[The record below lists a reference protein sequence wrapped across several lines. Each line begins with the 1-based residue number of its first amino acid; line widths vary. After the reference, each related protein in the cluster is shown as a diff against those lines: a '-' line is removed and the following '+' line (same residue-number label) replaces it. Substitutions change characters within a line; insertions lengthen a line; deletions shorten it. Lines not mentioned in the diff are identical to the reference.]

1 MSFQDAVR
9 TCLQQKFADFSGRAR
24 RSEYWWFALFG
35 FAAQIVASI
44 LNSILHLPSTGTSS
58 LLGTLVS
65 LALLVP
71 GLAAAGGVGLAEPD
85 DPDEL
90 GHRAREQRHADH
102 GRDDDQRDDADLQA
116 CQVHGLDSPVSRPAR
131 PADCRWRGSHGTAW
145 LRGPGEGPGQGGRCG
160 PFCHDSSRS
169 VTTPRNICP
178 ISSL

>member
-71 GLAAAGGVGLAEPD
+71 GLAVGIRRLHDTGRSGWWLLIALIPLVGAIVLLVFFVQDSQGDNAYGPSPKGGAGMYGQFGQPPTYGQPPTGYGEP
-85 DPDEL
+85 PTY
-90 GHRAREQRHADH
+90 
-102 GRDDDQRDDADLQA
+102 
-116 CQVHGLDSPVSRPAR
+116 
-131 PADCRWRGSHGTAW
+131 GT
-145 LRGPGEGPGQGGRCG
+145 PPT
-160 PFCHDSSRS
+160 H
-169 VTTPRNICP
+169 
-178 ISSL
+178 